1 MNVFGPAI
9 TTHRGNKVV
18 IGIAASLAVI
28 SAYLG
33 WMSLHVPESDS
44 PGDYQFYV
52 AAAVILALYAF
63 WTSRKMV
70 SLHAEGIS
78 YSNLLGEKQMRW
90 DDVQKFYYSAT
101 KRSVNFIP
109 IGTYYSFKLVDGSG
123 NKISFG
129 NGIAQPKALGQKLV
143 ELTQEPLVKKIA
155 HQFDNGAEV
164 DLGAIKLNREKGLI
178 VKKFFGG
185 WKQVPLNTV
194 HSYSVQS
201 GQFYIWSNDQK
212 LVCSPAIA
220 DVANAFALLGFL
232 NILFQPKA
240 HSAHAT

>member
-9 TTHRGNKVV
+9 ATHRGNKIV
-18 IGIAASLAVI
+18 IGIASFLAVG
-28 SAYLG
+28 SAYLA
-33 WMSLHVPESDS
+33 WMSLHVPEENS

-52 AAAVILALYAF
+52 AAAVVLALYAI
-63 WTSRKMV
+63 WTSRKTV

-78 YSNLLGEKQMRW
+78 YSNLLGAKEMRW

-109 IGTYYSFKLVDGSG
+109 IGTYYSFKLLDGQG
-123 NKISFG
+123 GKISFG
-129 NGIAQPKALGQKLV
+129 NGIAEPKALGQKLV
-143 ELTQEPLVKKIA
+143 ELTQVPLLKKIS

-164 DLGAIKLNREKGLI
+164 DFGAIKLNREKGFT

-194 HSYSVQS
+194 HSYSLQS
-201 GQFYIWSNDQK
+201 GQFYIWGADKK
-212 LVCSPAIA
+212 LVCAPAIA
-220 DVANAFALLGFL
+220 DVANAFALLGL
-232 NILFQPKA
+232 LDILFQPKA
-240 HSAHAT
+240 QSAHAK